1 MTRLAFLSP
10 ESPSLR
16 ILEVRGG
23 IPEGSILIGPDR
35 ALVVGEVDASLD
47 GYRVYDMSAA
57 LVAID
62 VDSEELLRRVTEL
75 TEFPAAGS
83 ILRGV
88 PAVIERRGEGY
99 RLFVPQELSQ
109 YVRETIDELRSGL

>member
-1 MTRLAFLSP
+1 MIRLGFLSP
-10 ESPSLR
+10 VSPPLK

-23 IPEGSILIGPDR
+23 IPDGAIPIGPDR
-35 ALVVGEVDASLD
+35 SLVVGDSAADLD

-57 LVAID
+57 LVAIE
-62 VDSEELLRRVTEL
+62 VESEKLLRRITEL

-83 ILRGV
+83 ILRGI
-88 PAVIERRGEGY
+88 PAVIERHAGGF

-109 YVRETIDELRSGL
+109 YASETIDDLRSGL

>member
-10 ESPSLR
+10 ESPQLR

-23 IPEGSILIGPDR
+23 VPDGSIPIGPDR
-35 ALVVGEVDASLD
+35 ALVVGDGAASLD
-47 GYRVYDMSAA
+47 GYRVYDVSAA
-57 LVAID
+57 LVA
-62 VDSEELLRRVTEL
+62 VEVESEALLRRVTEL

-88 PAVIERRGEGY
+88 PAVIERRGDGF

-109 YVRETIDELRSGL
+109 YVVETIEDLRRGL

>member
-1 MTRLAFLSP
+1 VTRLAFLSP
-10 ESPSLR
+10 VSPPLR

-23 IPEGSILIGPDR
+23 VPDGSIPIGPDR
-35 ALVVGEVDASLD
+35 ALVVGDTPADLD
-47 GYRVYDMSAA
+47 GCRVYDMSAA
-57 LVAID
+57 LVAIE
-62 VDSEELLRRVTEL
+62 VESEALLRRITEL

-88 PAVIERRGEGY
+88 PAVIEQRSGGF

-109 YVRETIDELRSGL
+109 YVAETIDDLRSTL